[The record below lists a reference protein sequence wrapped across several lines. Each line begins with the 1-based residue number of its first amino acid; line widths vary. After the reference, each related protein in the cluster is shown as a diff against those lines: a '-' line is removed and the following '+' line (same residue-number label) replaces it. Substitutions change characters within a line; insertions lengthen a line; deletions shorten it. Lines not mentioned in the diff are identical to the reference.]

1 MVILDDES
9 SKGFLFKYEKL
20 FGAIQLSKTDI
31 ENEEQGKDSVISRTR
46 RLFYVTCSRAEKSLA
61 IVAYSQD
68 PQAVKNHAVSSS
80 WFKDDEVVLLK

>member
-1 MVILDDES
+1 MVVLDDES

-20 FGAIQLSKTDI
+20 FGAIELSQRDI
-31 ENEEQGKDSVISRTR
+31 DNEKQGIDSVISRTR

-68 PQAVKNHAVSSS
+68 PQAVKKHAIASK
-80 WFKDDEVVLLK
+80 WFIDDEVILL